1 MSLWLG
7 GLGGYSLCNLTLKKK
22 SPFCP
27 STTYSFSQTV
37 HLVICLW
44 FQPFIQAPLRFVSPF
59 CFSSPL
65 LSTEIF
71 ALSALISFLTLISQ
85 FISSSFHSF
94 TCSRLFSFIS
104 CSVHSFA
111 KQLLIIFPFTRSLAH
126 LLCFPLTILIS
137 PPHLCHYSIRLI
149 YMHTST
155 LFSLNTKSF
164 SMRVLVQHCINEFP
178 NKCELKTFPVWN
190 IWIFFLVGK

>member
-7 GLGGYSLCNLTLKKK
+7 GLGGHSLCNLTWKKNHRFVLQPLTHSLK
-22 SPFCP
+22 PFTL
-27 STTYSFSQTV
+27 SSVYGFS
-37 HLVICLW
+37 HLHKHLFVL
-44 FQPFIQAPLRFVSPF
+44 FLRF
-59 CFSSPL
+59 FSSPL

-104 CSVHSFA
+104 CSVHAFA
-111 KQLLIIFPFTRSLAH
+111 EQLLIIFPFTRSLAQW
-126 LLCFPLTILIS
+126 LCFLLTIFIS

-149 YMHTST
+149 YMHAST
-155 LFSLNTKSF
+155 LFSFNTKSF
-164 SMRVLVQHCINEFP
+164 SMRVLVQHCISEFP

-190 IWIFFLVGK
+190 IWKFFLVGK